1 MPAHRKTKTEDR
13 IRAALTHLLREKG
26 LDGLT
31 VSDVAREAGINRG
44 TFYAHYT
51 DKLDLV
57 QKQIDSVAAELSD
70 ILLTEPRDTPT
81 CVSDVIPYDRVLEA
95 LRYVYENH
103 EFIGALTDDGR
114 DMRLQSYVKDVL
126 AELIERQLERL
137 GQAGPSYCGLPQSY
151 GREALLS
158 CTVSVIWLWLRR
170 GCAEAPE
177 EIASIIFRA
186 KDIAPCELLR

>member
-1 MPAHRKTKTEDR
+1 MPVRRKTKTETH
-13 IRAALTHLLREKG
+13 IRDALTRLLREKG

-57 QKQIDSVAAELSD
+57 QKQIEGVATELSD
-70 ILLTEPRDTPT
+70 ILLTEPQDSPARVD
-81 CVSDVIPYDRVLEA
+81 DVIPYDRVLAA
-95 LRYVYENH
+95 LRYVYDNH

-114 DMRLQSYVKDVL
+114 DTRLQSYVKDVL
-126 AELIERQLERL
+126 AKLIERQIERL
-137 GQAGPSYCGLPQSY
+137 GMASPSYCGLPHDY

-170 GCAEAPE
+170 DCAETPE
-177 EIASIIFRA
+177 EIAGIIFRA
-186 KDIAPCELLR
+186 KDIAPSELLR